1 MISQGGKDTFDPD
14 ELAWCS
20 TTNGPEDFPA
30 LHDGQESSETAEE
43 PVVTPSTI
51 LFRSERQTL
60 RRLPRTGAVIFT
72 IRAYLTPLVEL
83 AKEPGVPGRLASAV
97 RGWDEE
103 VWKWAFVGR

>member
-1 MISQGGKDTFDPD
+1 MVGQDGKGTLDPD

-20 TTNGPEDFPA
+20 TTNGPEDHPA
-30 LHDGQESSETAEE
+30 LHGDQESSELAEE
-43 PVVTPSTI
+43 PVITPSTI

-72 IRAYLTPLVEL
+72 IRTYLTPIEEL
-83 AKEPGVPGRLASAV
+83 AKEPGVPSRLASAV

-103 VWKWAFVGR
+103 VWKWVLVGR